1 MPTPAWASPFS
12 CADTLLRQGLPRP
25 RETVTLESFDVG
37 SLSKD
42 EELVMDCSSAQ
53 PPESTGHAVRPQL
66 TKEQQ
71 AVVFQAACR
80 RVTAAVH
87 RQRGQSTREL
97 LGEAAETAV
106 YGAFVTLRREG
117 RLRSCCGHIESTV
130 PLWHALDR
138 AADRAAT
145 DDPRFPP
152 IQSSELRQL
161 HVDVWILWGPEQIT
175 ARGEDRAQAV
185 TIGKHG
191 LQIARGHA
199 RGLLLPGVAVEHG
212 FDARTF
218 LEQVCL
224 KAGLPTDAWKD
235 DATDLW
241 RFEGEAIEGPMQV
254 EVIEDRPAA
263 VAGGFYPGDPR
274 GIQESLDRL
283 FAFDAPQPQPFAGAM
298 TPHAGWVYS
307 GRLAAT
313 VLSRV
318 AIPDHVIVLCPKHRP
333 GGADWA
339 VAPHRRWLFPGGQ
352 LDSDPDLAARLA
364 EGVPGLELDATAHR
378 GEWAIEVQLPFLAR
392 LAPKTRVVGI
402 TVGDSPLAE
411 LLRFG
416 IALSVVLRDMPVRPL
431 LLISSD
437 MNHYADEQRTRLV
450 DRLAL
455 DAIATLDPERVY
467 DTVRGNGISMCG
479 LGPCVIVMEALRWL
493 GSLNR
498 CESVGYTTSA
508 EASGDTNRVV
518 GYAGLLFN

>member
-1 MPTPAWASPFS
+1 
-12 CADTLLRQGLPRP
+12 
-25 RETVTLESFDVG
+25 
-37 SLSKD
+37 
-42 EELVMDCSSAQ
+42 MDCSSSQ
-53 PPESTGHAVRPQL
+53 PPEASNASARPEL
-66 TKEQQ
+66 TREQQ
-71 AVVFQAACR
+71 TLVFQAACR

-87 RQRGQSTREL
+87 RQRGQSTRET
-97 LGEAAETAV
+97 LGEAAETPV
-106 YGAFVTLRREG
+106 YGAFVTLRRAG
-117 RLRSCCGHIESTV
+117 RLRSCCGHIESSL
-130 PLWHALDR
+130 PLWQALDR

-161 HVDVWILWGPEQIT
+161 HVDVWILWGPEPIT
-175 ARGEDRAQAV
+175 ARGEDRVRAV

-191 LQIARGHA
+191 LQIAHGHA
-199 RGLLLPGVAVEHG
+199 RGLLLPGVAIEHG

-224 KAGLPTDAWKD
+224 KAGLPTDAWKND
-235 DATDLW
+235 ETTLK

-254 EVIEDRPAA
+254 EVVEDRPAA

-274 GIQESLDRL
+274 EVQEMLDRL
-283 FAFDAPQPQPFAGAM
+283 FAFDAPPTPRTWAGAM

-307 GRLAAT
+307 GRLAAA

-318 AIPDHVIVLCPKHRP
+318 AVPESVIILCPKHRP
-333 GGADWA
+333 GGAEWA
-339 VAPHRRWLFPGGQ
+339 VAPHRRWLFPGGE
-352 LDSDPDLAARLA
+352 LDNDPDLAARLA
-364 EGVPGLELDATAHR
+364 EGVPGLELDAAAHR
-378 GEWAIEVQLPFLAR
+378 DEHAIEVQLPLLAR

-402 TVGDSPLAE
+402 TVGDSPLTE

-416 IALSVVLRDMPVRPL
+416 IAMSVVLRDMPERPL

-437 MNHYADEQRTRLV
+437 MNHFADDQQTRHL

-455 DAIATLDPERVY
+455 DSIATLDPERVY
-467 DTVRGNGISMCG
+467 ETVRRNRISMCG
-479 LGPCVIVMEALRWL
+479 MGPCVVVMEALRWL

-498 CESVGYTTSA
+498 CESVGYATSA
-508 EASGDTNRVV
+508 EASGDTGRVV